1 MVVSCEEEKA
11 ERGGKRLGNFGRALL
26 ILPWVDLLEG

>member
-1 MVVSCEEEKA
+1 MRRRRRKEVKEA
-11 ERGGKRLGNFGRALL
+11 GNFGRALL